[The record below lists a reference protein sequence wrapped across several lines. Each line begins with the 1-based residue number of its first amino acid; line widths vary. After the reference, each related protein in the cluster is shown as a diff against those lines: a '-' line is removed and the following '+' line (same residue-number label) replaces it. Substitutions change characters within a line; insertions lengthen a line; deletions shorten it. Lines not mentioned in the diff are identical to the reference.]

1 MSRVTELEFN
11 EPNFYGFFLPEGIE
25 FFTATGTLSYGKTKY
40 GGKLTPAA
48 LNVPITLILKC

>member
-1 MSRVTELEFN
+1 MSLMLIVI
-11 EPNFYGFFLPEGIE
+11 LPEGIE
-25 FFTATGTLSYGKTKY
+25 FFTAIGTLSYGKTKK